1 MTQRATTPFT
11 FAALAAAI
19 LACAS
24 PAHAFT
30 CTWTGAASGLANNPA
45 NWSCGGSPNPLPVNG
60 DDLVFPDNAPNAA
73 SYSHNFL
80 PVPAFGNVT
89 LGKGYTLNG
98 NGMLFNS
105 TASVTGPLTSQVPF
119 NGMGTG
125 TLTVTGGAS
134 INDLAYFQSNLMNIA
149 NIAVGDASGP
159 AHAYIASPSFA
170 PIAVQ
175 AQGRLG
181 LAVNADVSSL
191 QVATNGT
198 LVLSEPP
205 PGFPP
210 PGTLGGPKVYQQL
223 LLDTG
228 SMLEYRIY
236 ANGYGSGFIAMQ
248 PGSVATL
255 NAPTLRVMLD
265 DPSQPEPVGSERE
278 IISFPAGSYALTGAF
293 AGLADG
299 ATVQA
304 SNAPGIYYRI
314 NYNTNPNFDGSVTIT
329 RVAGPLVP
337 PPGPGNGGGTT
348 AVPALGPAGL
358 GLMSLLVAG
367 VGALRRRKHGA

>member
-1 MTQRATTPFT
+1 MTLSATTPFT
-11 FAALAAAI
+11 FAALAAAA

-30 CTWTGAASGLANNPA
+30 CTWTGAASSLANNAA
-45 NWSCGGSPNPLPVNG
+45 NWSCAGQPANYLPTTG

-73 SYSHNFL
+73 SYSHNFF
-80 PVPAFGNVT
+80 PVPTFGNVT
-89 LGKGYTLNG
+89 LGRGYTLNG
-98 NGMLFNS
+98 NGMLFNG

-125 TLTVTGGAS
+125 SLTVTGGAS
-134 INDLAYFQSNLMNIA
+134 ANDLAYFQSNLMNIV
-149 NIAVGDASGP
+149 NMTVGDASGP
-159 AHAYIASPSFA
+159 AHAYIANPSFA
-170 PIAVQ
+170 PITVQ

-181 LAVNADVSSL
+181 LAVNADVKAL
-191 QVATNGT
+191 QVAANGT
-198 LVLSEPP
+198 LVLSEPQ

-228 SMLEYRIY
+228 STLEYRIY
-236 ANGYGSGFIAMQ
+236 ANGYESGFIAMQ
-248 PGSVATL
+248 PGSIATL
-255 NAPTLRVMLD
+255 NAPTLRVILD

-278 IISFPAGSYALTGAF
+278 IIRFPVGGYALTGAF

-304 SNAPGIYYRI
+304 SNAPGVFYRV
-314 NYNTNPNFDGSVTIT
+314 NYNTNPNYPASVTLT
-329 RVAGPLVP
+329 RIAGGIPPLV
-337 PPGPGNGGGTT
+337 
-348 AVPALGPAGL
+348 AVPALAPAGL
-358 GLMSLLVAG
+358 GMLSALVAG
-367 VGALRRRKHGA
+367 MGALRRRKRGA